1 MILPFVAKILP
12 FKFSIWCANY
22 NQAAYWTH
30 LEWEWGQNGAGNIMF
45 SVNHFFK
52 TAVSL
57 PGEDPLILSA
67 SGIVNKSCVFLLDW
81 SWSLKKW
88 LFPW

>member
-1 MILPFVAKILP
+1 MILPFMAKILP
-12 FKFSIWCANY
+12 FKFSVWCANY
-22 NQAAYWTH
+22 NQAAYWMH
-30 LEWEWGQNGAGNIMF
+30 LEQEQGQNETGSIMF
-45 SVNHFFK
+45 SINNFFK

-57 PGEDPLILSA
+57 PARDALIWNA